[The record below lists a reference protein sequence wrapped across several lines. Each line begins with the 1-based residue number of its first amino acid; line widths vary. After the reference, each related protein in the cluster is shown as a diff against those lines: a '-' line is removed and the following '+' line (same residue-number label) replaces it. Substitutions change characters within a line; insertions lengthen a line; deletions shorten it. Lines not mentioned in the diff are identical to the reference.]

1 MGTIKIT
8 NSKVVINNQ
17 NNVGDK
23 KKKHFKRMLRI
34 GKLRF
39 YITWNFRLK
48 NTQIR
53 DNEKKL
59 FDIVPIKEK
68 LWEREQGCCMMC
80 GKQIGK
86 FCNSQIHHVLPY
98 ARFPEF
104 ATNKENLLLLCRDCH
119 KEIHTNPFLDCNLQ
133 QNTARKL
140 GVKLKDYYT
149 QNGEL

>member
-1 MGTIKIT
+1 MKP
-8 NSKVVINNQ
+8 
-17 NNVGDK
+17 
-23 KKKHFKRMLRI
+23 FKWMVRI

-39 YITWNFRLK
+39 YITYNFRLK
-48 NTQIR
+48 NSQIR

-68 LWEREQGCCMMC
+68 LWEKEQGHCMMC
-80 GKQIGK
+80 RKTISK
-86 FCNSQIHHVLPY
+86 FHHSQIHHVLPY

>member
-1 MGTIKIT
+1 MKP
-8 NSKVVINNQ
+8 
-17 NNVGDK
+17 
-23 KKKHFKRMLRI
+23 FKWMVRI

-39 YITWNFRLK
+39 YITYNFRLK
-48 NTQIR
+48 NSQIR

-59 FDIVPIKEK
+59 FDLVPIKEK
-68 LWEREQGCCMMC
+68 LWEKEQGHCMMC
-80 GKQIGK
+80 RKTISK
-86 FCNSQIHHVLPY
+86 FHHSQIHHVLPY

>member
-1 MGTIKIT
+1 MKP
-8 NSKVVINNQ
+8 
-17 NNVGDK
+17 
-23 KKKHFKRMLRI
+23 FKWMVRI
-34 GKLRF
+34 GKLRL
-39 YITWNFRLK
+39 YITYNFRLK
-48 NTQIR
+48 NSQIR
-53 DNEKKL
+53 DNDKKL

-68 LWEREQGCCMMC
+68 LWEKEQGHCMMC
-80 GKQIGK
+80 RKTISK
-86 FCNSQIHHVLPY
+86 FHHSQIHHVLPY

>member
-1 MGTIKIT
+1 MNYKP
-8 NSKVVINNQ
+8 
-17 NNVGDK
+17 
-23 KKKHFKRMLRI
+23 FKWMVRI

-39 YITWNFRLK
+39 YITYNFRLK
-48 NTQIR
+48 NSQIR

-68 LWEREQGCCMMC
+68 LWEKEQGHCMMC
-80 GKQIGK
+80 RKTISK
-86 FCNSQIHHVLPY
+86 IHHSQIHHVLPY